1 MLLDEAILAR
11 HSTRLYLPK
20 PVPRPLLERALSLAA
35 HSPSNTNTQ
44 AWRLFIVTG
53 DALTRLK
60 SSLLGAAAER
70 PPQVPRMPAAFAAH
84 RSALGRQIYGEGWG
98 LAPDDA
104 AGRRAAALRNFDFFG
119 APVGVVVCMDGGL
132 PSQMAFSVGMYVQ
145 TFLLALTELG
155 VGSCVEISVA
165 GYPDVVRR
173 EVGIAEDLRV
183 LVAVAVGFEDGE
195 AGVNQIRIARDGV
208 DKTTVWVDE

>member
-1 MLLDEAILAR
+1 
-11 HSTRLYLPK
+11 
-20 PVPRPLLERALSLAA
+20 
-35 HSPSNTNTQ
+35 
-44 AWRLFIVTG
+44 
-53 DALTRLK
+53 
-60 SSLLGAAAER
+60 
-70 PPQVPRMPAAFAAH
+70 
-84 RSALGRQIYGEGWG
+84 
-98 LAPDDA
+98 
-104 AGRRAAALRNFDFFG
+104 
-119 APVGVVVCMDGGL
+119 
-132 PSQMAFSVGMYVQ
+132 MAFSVGMYVQ